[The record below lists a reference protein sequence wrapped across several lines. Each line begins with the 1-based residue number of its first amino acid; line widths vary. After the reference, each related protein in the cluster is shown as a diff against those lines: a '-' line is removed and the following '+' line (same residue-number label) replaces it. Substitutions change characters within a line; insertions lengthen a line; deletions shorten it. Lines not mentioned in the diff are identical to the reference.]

1 LCLGLFWIFHWFEH
15 QFVPNSCVQGVCV
28 AAGKKERGRKNKR
41 KKIEEVPAIQKN
53 LLLKRKVLAAETKER
68 KERTKDKRERKVS
81 ISDVVL
87 SLFVYFVWL
96 YLCLSSRL

>member
-1 LCLGLFWIFHWFEH
+1 LCCCWKKRER
-15 QFVPNSCVQGVCV
+15 
-28 AAGKKERGRKNKR
+28 KKEQK

-87 SLFVYFVWL
+87 SLFVYFV
-96 YLCLSSRL
+96 